1 MTALLQHQAYGHRHQ
16 TPAGC
21 IIPGRA
27 YMWHQEHGSLYL
39 HLQLFMV
46 IDPLSNLRT
55 ALQMAR
61 STDKGIQ
68 LHVEFIDLD
77 GS

>member
-1 MTALLQHQAYGHRHQ
+1 
-16 TPAGC
+16 
-21 IIPGRA
+21 
-27 YMWHQEHGSLYL
+27 MWHQEHGSLYL

-46 IDPLSNLRT
+46 IDPQSNLRT